1 MRRRDPAVPDP
12 ADANATQVDVDPQK
26 FSYSAAL
33 GRKGLLVVMSR
44 DAFGASFVIDRASI
58 VLGRQKDCEFVIDDP
73 LLSRHHCLIAVDKNG
88 DFFIEDLNSTNAT
101 MLNSRQLKKKTRLT
115 YGDRIVLGNTIL
127 RFYLEEELGKK

>member
-1 MRRRDPAVPDP
+1 MPRREPSLPNPA
-12 ADANATQVDVDPQK
+12 AATQIGADPQK

-44 DAFGASFVIDRASI
+44 EGFGVSFVIERASI

-73 LLSRHHCLIAVDKNG
+73 LLSRRHCLITADEKG
-88 DFFIEDLNSTNAT
+88 DFYVEDLNSTNAT
-101 MLNSRQLKKKTRLT
+101 MLNSRKVQKKSRLQ

>member
-1 MRRRDPAVPDP
+1 MRRRDPAAPIPP
-12 ADANATQVDVDPQK
+12 AADATQVDIDPQK

-44 DAFGASFVIDRASI
+44 EAFGVSFVIDRASV

-73 LLSRHHCLIAVDKNG
+73 LLSRRHSLITADPKG

-101 MLNSRQLKKKTRLT
+101 FLNSRKLQKKSRLQ

>member
-1 MRRRDPAVPDP
+1 MPRP
-12 ADANATQVDVDPQK
+12 ADATQISTDPQK
-26 FSYSAAL
+26 FSYSASL

-44 DAFGASFVIDRASI
+44 AGFGITFVIDRPSV

-73 LLSRHHCLIAVDKNG
+73 LLSRRHCLITVDKDG
-88 DFFIEDLNSTNAT
+88 DFCIEDLNSTNAT
-101 MLNSRQLKKKTRLT
+101 MLNSRKLKKKTRLQ

>member
-1 MRRRDPAVPDP
+1 MRRRDPVVPNP
-12 ADANATQVDVDPQK
+12 ADADATQISTDPQK
-26 FSYSAAL
+26 FSYSAPL

-44 DAFGASFVIDRASI
+44 EAFGESFVIDRPSI

-73 LLSRHHCLIAVDKNG
+73 LLSRRHSLITADARG

-101 MLNSRQLKKKTRLT
+101 LLNSRKVQKKSRLQ